1 FSGEGATARGLPGG
15 PTSCNIR
22 RPCSRI
28 GKSRGARRQKTR
40 ATATPSRS
48 AVVGHRATR
57 PRTAP
62 QTKGAGGAAA
72 KPRGAAAGWN
82 LFDEAWARKSVGAQ
96 AGEAGGAARSGL
108 LKRRA
113 AVPKGLEASEAGP
126 CSRAA
131 QQRRELLDPEAAELL
146 RLREEGRVRYD
157 VGVHEAA
164 VRDMDTCGMMFG
176 KTIWTSLITWA
187 LSPSLGNV
195 VGAVGAGTLVTMSEC
210 FENVSPMAFR
220 FKKLGATAFTRSM
233 KDDRPA
239 MYGRDLRASVAR
251 MTPFTRRARSD
262 SWTGSARLAYRCL
275 LLTEPAMSLGS
286 TGRGSPISISV
297 LHSRGPAASP
307 FSLSSSFTSAP
318 KRRRAPVSAAMS
330 TSFTE
335 QPCLLRICCTSDIS
349 TLPSGNHR
357 REPSEGAPAVELQ
370 VRRALREWAG

>member
-1 FSGEGATARGLPGG
+1 MLA
-15 PTSCNIR
+15 C
-22 RPCSRI
+22 
-28 GKSRGARRQKTR
+28 
-40 ATATPSRS
+40 
-48 AVVGHRATR
+48 
-57 PRTAP
+57 
-62 QTKGAGGAAA
+62 TK
-72 KPRGAAAGWN
+72 PPY
-82 LFDEAWARKSVGAQ
+82 VM
-96 AGEAGGAARSGL
+96 
-108 LKRRA
+108 
-113 AVPKGLEASEAGP
+113 
-126 CSRAA
+126 
-131 QQRRELLDPEAAELL
+131 
-146 RLREEGRVRYD
+146 
-157 VGVHEAA
+157 
-164 VRDMDTCGMMFG
+164 MDTCGMMFG

-349 TLPSGNHR
+349 TGGNRARARLPLNFRYGVRSERGGLMLSSESGLANAATPKPRAKWLAFWQQPGFVFGVSTASLACCLGLPGSSAAGKGILPSGSP
-357 REPSEGAPAVELQ
+357 PSQPHIGDIANSSPSPSPI
-370 VRRALREWAG
+370 EWCILM